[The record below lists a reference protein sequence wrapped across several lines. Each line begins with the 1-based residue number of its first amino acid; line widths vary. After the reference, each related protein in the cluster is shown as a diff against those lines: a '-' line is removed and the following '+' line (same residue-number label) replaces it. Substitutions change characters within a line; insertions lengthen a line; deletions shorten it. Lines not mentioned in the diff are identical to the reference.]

1 MLEIEA
7 VTGKMCLS
15 VDEHGFNDVIADI
28 PNATYIYITTY
39 NVSNKDVELISSL
52 NYARS
57 TARIKIITNL
67 PSYNYNRKWN
77 SEASEA
83 TLNSCLEAL
92 NQVTIEN
99 YDFYFNLN
107 NHAKIVMTN
116 NVAYIG
122 SANFS
127 VASARNYEC
136 GILIRD
142 IDKIEELTKVFFLN
156 IEANSIPYKQNEWLI
171 SVMNW
176 LNSSRAI
183 FDDIF
188 LELESRV
195 YSTDPRGRNK
205 YFDYTRDDLCE
216 EDIDELVLAVE
227 TATSDL
233 SNYTQNPTKGTLVK
247 PSLLP
252 LLDALNAI
260 KETAQRLTIKDLC
273 DFNTTS
279 AGDILGDYATS
290 FQEEE
295 GLEEYHLRA
304 QFEASERLEQIL
316 LQAEDDLNELFERI
330 QQVTSLCSEAILT
343 LDALATRHTLKR

>member
-77 SEASEA
+77 S
-83 TLNSCLEAL
+83 
-92 NQVTIEN
+92 
-99 YDFYFNLN
+99 
-107 NHAKIVMTN
+107 
-116 NVAYIG
+116 VAYIG

-279 AGDILGDYATS
+279 TAGDILGDYATS